1 MAKTTPMRL
10 LELMIL
16 KDDIDSVLTYLGK
29 LGDFQ
34 FQQDFDSAAGE
45 DKKLNPDTDIF
56 ARLQSARSYLNIED
70 LDHFTEAVSLPSQ
83 EERGQAVKLYT
94 TAEDLHNRE
103 VECGENLKRIA
114 ASYKEASS
122 FSNLKVP
129 YSQLES
135 LSFLTLRIGRIE
147 EGLYDSLASSLGSN
161 AILTTLGNDKSKIL
175 AASSK
180 KGRFFMDSEL
190 KKAGF
195 VEIKLPKDFKG
206 VPDELLKALEGE
218 VNAAKAELEEVQL
231 QRKNFAETHKD
242 MLLHLLQSF
251 SVSSQLNSV
260 KNKLESTD
268 FVYRITGWIPAWESR
283 SLIRTLDD
291 LTKGRAG
298 IREFLPGEVRSVI
311 EGREKVPVQLKHGSL
326 IKSFQRLI
334 FSYGSPL
341 YGTVDPTPFV
351 AVFFTV
357 LFGIMFGDAGQGL
370 VFLLLGIL
378 MTLNKMKLA
387 GWEKFGRI
395 FICIGISSMI
405 MGLLTGEFF
414 ASEEVLKPFNRFVHS
429 LAGVTD
435 YEEASEPIL
444 KLMPNG
450 TDSSSVV
457 RMFMFFGFTIAVGFV
472 INTCGIII
480 NIVNQFALNHKGRA
494 LFGKTGITG
503 AIFFWYV
510 IIFAVLTAFG
520 LHKPALYDVI
530 IIGVSLFFTAF
541 GEVFERLVDGERP
554 VFENGL
560 FSAVIS
566 AVVEV
571 IEIISSYLSNTVSFV
586 RVGAFALAHAV
597 LGSIISTMMAQVPAA
612 AGKMAVLV
620 AGNAI
625 VIVLE
630 GMIVAIQVVR
640 LQYYEFF
647 SKFFTETGREFK
659 PFAFVYNCQRQ

>member
-34 FQQDFDSAAGE
+34 FQQDFDDSVSE
-45 DKKLNPDTDIF
+45 EKKQNTDADIF
-56 ARLQSARSYLNIED
+56 ARLQSARSFLNIKD
-70 LDHFTEAVSLPSQ
+70 LEHFTEAVSLPS
-83 EERGQAVKLYT
+83 EEDRSEAVRIYT
-94 TAEDLHNRE
+94 AAEDLHNRE
-103 VECGENLKRIA
+103 IECGENVKRVSS
-114 ASYKEASS
+114 SYKEASS

-147 EGLYDSLASSLGSN
+147 EDSYDALASSLGSN
-161 AILTTLGNDKSKIL
+161 AILTTLGNDRTKIL

-180 KGRFFMDSEL
+180 KGRFFMDNEL

-195 VEIKLPKDFKG
+195 VEINLPKDFKG
-206 VPDELLKALEGE
+206 VPDEFLEALEKE
-218 VNAAKAELEEVQL
+218 VDAAKRELEEVQE
-231 QRKNFAETHKD
+231 QRKNFADTHKD
-242 MLLHLLQSF
+242 LLLHLLQVF

-298 IREFLPGEVRSVI
+298 IREFLPNEVRSVL

-351 AVFFTV
+351 AVFFTI

-370 VFLLLGIL
+370 VFFILGIL

-395 FICIGISSMI
+395 FICIGVSSMI

-429 LAGVTD
+429 LFGVTD
-435 YEEASEPIL
+435 YEKASEPLL
-444 KLMPNG
+444 KLMPSG
-450 TDSSSVV
+450 TDPSSVV
-457 RMFMFFGFTIAVGFV
+457 RMFIFFGFTIAVGFV

-480 NIVNQFALNHKGRA
+480 NIVNQFSLHHNGRA

-503 AIFFWYV
+503 ALFFWYV
-510 IIFAVLTAFG
+510 IVFAVLTAAG
-520 LHKPALYDVI
+520 IHEPALYDAVI
-530 IIGVSLFFTAF
+530 IAVTLFFTAF

-560 FSAVIS
+560 FSALIG
-566 AVVEV
+566 AVVEI

-586 RVGAFALAHAV
+586 RVGAFAIAHAV
-597 LGSIISTMMAQVPAA
+597 LGFIIETMMNQVPAA
-612 AGKMAVLV
+612 AGKIGVLI

-647 SKFFTETGREFK
+647 SKFFSETGREFK
-659 PFAFVYNCQRQ
+659 PFVFVYNCHRQ